1 MPSFYRVKDDLLKGR
16 YDSIFS
22 ALYSPDTVERQV
34 KRYLAALE
42 RFANLYGDEREVFL
56 FSAPGRTEIGGNHT
70 DHQCG
75 RVLAA
80 AVNLDMIAVVSP
92 NTDHLVRLKSHGYN
106 MDTVSIDELEFQQ
119 TESGTSASIIRG
131 ILARF
136 KELGHHISGFDAYT
150 TSDVLKGSGL
160 SSSAA
165 YEVMIGTIL
174 NHLYNGGRLGPVEI
188 AKIGKFAE
196 NAYFKK
202 PCGLMDQT
210 ACAMGGFVA
219 IDFKDP
225 EKPLIEKIK
234 VDFSKYHHDLFIVD
248 TGDSHE
254 DLTQEYAQVISEM
267 GEVARAFGKKVLR
280 EVDFRTFADSIY
292 DFQVVLRQKLSDR
305 AILRAL
311 HFFGE
316 NERVEKQAQALKEGD
331 FERFKTLV
339 IESGYS
345 SFMRLQNVFI
355 GSKPQR
361 QGLSLA
367 LAISEDLLKG
377 RGAWRVHGGGF
388 AGTMQAYVPEDLSR
402 NYKVVMQQTLG
413 TGCCHVLTIRSQGAM
428 MFLPQELA

>member
-92 NTDHLVRLKSHGYN
+92 NTDHLVRLKSYGYN
-106 MDTVSIDELEFQQ
+106 MDTVSIDELQFQQ

-225 EKPLIEKIK
+225 EKPKVEK
-234 VDFSKYHHDLFIVD
+234 VDVDFEAYHYSLCIVD
-248 TGDSHE
+248 VKASHS
-254 DLTQEYAQVISEM
+254 DLTYAYALVPEEM
-267 GEVARAFGKKVLR
+267 KKVCDYFGKKHLREIEPEEFYTHIPEIRKVTGDRAVLR
-280 EVDFRTFADSIY
+280 
-292 DFQVVLRQKLSDR
+292 
-305 AILRAL
+305 AI
-311 HFFGE
+311 HFYGD
-316 NERVEKQAQALKEGD
+316 NERVQKEVDALKNGE
-331 FERFKTLV
+331 FKEFLKLV
-339 IESGYS
+339 KESGDS
-345 SFMRLQNVFI
+345 SFKYLQNIYTNEDVQNQSMSI
-355 GSKPQR
+355 
-361 QGLSLA
+361 A
-367 LAISEDLLKG
+367 LAVSERVLG
-377 RGAWRVHGGGF
+377 GHGVCRVHGGGF
-388 AGTMQAYVPEDLSR
+388 AGTIQVFVENDFVETYRRAMDEIFGA
-402 NYKVVMQQTLG
+402 G
-413 TGCCHVLTIRSQGAM
+413 ACHVLKVRKYGGLKVM
-428 MFLPQELA
+428 